1 MYRGDVPGYV
11 VLKDGTVFAGFGF
24 GAPGRVLGEVVFNT
38 GMTGYQ
44 EIVTDPSYHGQ
55 MVTFTYP
62 MIGNYGAAEHLLE
75 SDQVHSRAI
84 IVREIKNTAWNA
96 TCSEA
101 WVDWLTARG
110 IVGVAGID
118 TRALTRRI
126 REHGAMTACVA
137 AGPDLRVNDLLAA
150 THECP
155 SMAGQDLASAVTCRE
170 PYEWVSEEAAPEA
183 AMAGAPPFVDQSAA
197 PPAARVWH
205 RVVAYD
211 YGMKR
216 SILRN
221 LAAVG
226 CHVTVVPAHWT
237 SEQVLAMKPDGV
249 FLSNGPGDPAAV
261 GYAVEAI
268 RGLVGRVPIFGIC
281 LGHQLLAL
289 AVGFSTYKLK
299 FGHRGINHPVRNYLT
314 GRIEI
319 TSQNHGFAVE
329 PPEVVRAALDRGSV
343 VGEGGVA
350 GLSADDMGLD
360 SDFGPAQVT
369 HLNLNDGTVEGLRL
383 LDLPAYSVQY
393 HPEAGPGPHD
403 SHYLFRQFTELMR
416 QGTVGAGVR

>member
-1 MYRGDVPGYV
+1 MYRGDTPGYV
-11 VLKDGTVFAGFGF
+11 VLDDGTVFTGYGFGSQ
-24 GAPGRVLGEVVFNT
+24 GRVLGEVVFNT

-55 MVTFTYP
+55 MVTYTYP
-62 MIGNYGAAEHLLE
+62 MIGNYGASDHLLE
-75 SDQVHSRAI
+75 SDQAHSRAI
-84 IVREIKNTAWNA
+84 VVREVKNTAWNG
-96 TCSEA
+96 TCPEA

-110 IVGVAGID
+110 IVGVAGVD

-126 REHGAMTACVA
+126 RERGAMTACVA
-137 AGPDLRVNDLLAA
+137 AGDGLEVDALLA
-150 THECP
+150 EVRSFP
-155 SMAGQDLASAVTCRE
+155 GMAGRDLASAVTCAE
-170 PYEWVSEEAAPEA
+170 PYEWEGGPEAPET
-183 AMAGAPPFVDQSAA
+183 
-197 PPAARVWH
+197 RY

-211 YGMKR
+211 FGLKR

-226 CHVTVVPAHWT
+226 CRVTVVPAHWT
-237 SEQVLAMKPDGV
+237 AEQTLAMRPDGV

-261 GYAVEAI
+261 GYAVGTI
-268 RGLVGRVPIFGIC
+268 RGLLGKIPVFGIC

-289 AVGFSTYKLK
+289 AVGLTTYKLK
-299 FGHRGINHPVRNYLT
+299 FGHRGVNHPVRNYLT

-329 PPEVVRAALDRGSV
+329 PPEAVRAALERGSV
-343 VGEGGVA
+343 VGDGGIA
-350 GLSADDMGLD
+350 GLSADDMMVD
-360 SDFGPAQVT
+360 SAYGPAQIT

-383 LDLPAYSVQY
+383 LDVPAYCVQY

-403 SHYLFRQFTELMR
+403 SHYLFRQFVEAM
-416 QGTVGAGVR
+416 AASH

>member
-11 VLKDGTVFAGFGF
+11 VLQDGTVYSGFGF
-24 GAPGRVLGEVVFNT
+24 GAQGRVLGEVVFNT

-62 MIGNYGAAEHLLE
+62 MIGNYGAAECLHE
-75 SDQVHSRAI
+75 SAMAHSKAI
-84 IVREIKNTAWNA
+84 VVREIKNTSWNS
-96 TCSEA
+96 TCPQP
-101 WVDWLTARG
+101 WIDWLDGRG
-110 IVGVAGID
+110 IVGVGGID

-126 REHGAMTACVA
+126 REQGAMTACVA
-137 AGPDLRVNDLLAA
+137 AGSGLNVNELLAA
-150 THECP
+150 AAEFP
-155 SMAGQDLASAVTCRE
+155 SMNGRDLASAVTCSE
-170 PYEWVSEEAAPEA
+170 PYEW
-183 AMAGAPPFVDQSAA
+183 
-197 PPAARVWH
+197 PAAESYAEPKY
-205 RVVAYD
+205 RVVAFD
-211 YGMKR
+211 FGIKR

-221 LAAVG
+221 LASVG
-226 CHVTVVPAHWT
+226 CHTTVVPAGWT
-237 SEQVLAMKPDGV
+237 PEQVLALNPDGV

-261 GYAVEAI
+261 GYAVETI
-268 RGLVGRVPIFGIC
+268 RELVGRVPVFGIC

-289 AVGFSTYKLK
+289 AAGFSTYKLK

-329 PPEVVRAALDRGSV
+329 PPEAVKAALDCGSV
-343 VGEGGVA
+343 VGEGGVS
-350 GLSADDMGLD
+350 GLRADQMMLD
-360 SDFGPAQVT
+360 CRFGKAQVT

-383 LDLPAYSVQY
+383 LEVPAYSVQY

-403 SHYLFRQFTELMR
+403 SYYLFDEFAQLMDSHR
-416 QGTVGAGVR
+416 

>member
-11 VLKDGTVFAGFGF
+11 VLQDGTVFSGFGF
-24 GAPGRVLGEVVFNT
+24 GADGSVLGEVVFNT

-62 MIGNYGAAEHLLE
+62 MIGNYGAAECLHE
-75 SDQVHSRAI
+75 SGKAHSHAI
-84 IVREIKNTAWNA
+84 VVREIKNTAYNL
-96 TCSEA
+96 TCPEP
-101 WVDWLTARG
+101 WVDWLASRN
-110 IVGVAGID
+110 IVGVGGID

-137 AGPDLRVNDLLAA
+137 AGPDLQVDDLLQTARDF
-150 THECP
+150 P
-155 SMAGQDLASAVTCRE
+155 SMSGRDLASAVTCAE
-170 PYEWVSEEAAPEA
+170 PYEWGPEL
-183 AMAGAPPFVDQSAA
+183 GVETKY
-197 PPAARVWH
+197 

-211 YGMKR
+211 YGIKR

-226 CHVTVVPAHWT
+226 CHTTVVPAGW
-237 SEQVLAMKPDGV
+237 SAEQVLGLNPDGI

-261 GYAVEAI
+261 GYAVENI
-268 RGLVGRVPIFGIC
+268 RGLLGKKPIFGIC
-281 LGHQLLAL
+281 LGHQLLSL
-289 AVGFSTYKLK
+289 AIGFSTYKLK

-329 PPEVVRAALDRGSV
+329 PPPIVKDAIDRGAI
-343 VGEGGVA
+343 VGVDGVSGFKA
-350 GLSADDMGLD
+350 ADMVLD
-360 SDFGPAQVT
+360 SSYGSVQVT
-369 HLNLNDGTVEGLRL
+369 HLNLNDGTVEGLSL
-383 LDLPAYSVQY
+383 AELPAFSVQY

-403 SHYLFRQFTELMR
+403 SLYLFRQFTELM
-416 QGTVGAGVR
+416 G

>member
-11 VLKDGTVFAGFGF
+11 VLKDGTVFEGFGF
-24 GAPGRVLGEVVFNT
+24 ASNGRVVGEVVFNT

-44 EIVTDPSYHGQ
+44 EIATDPSYHGQ

-62 MIGNYGAAEHLLE
+62 MIGNYGVSDRLLE
-75 SDQVHSRAI
+75 SDKVHSRAT

-96 TCSEA
+96 TCPGA
-101 WVDWLTARG
+101 WVDWLEARG

-137 AGPDLRVNDLLAA
+137 AGSDLRISDLLAA
-150 THECP
+150 AHAHP
-155 SMAGQDLASAVTCRE
+155 SMAGRDLAREVTCQE
-170 PYEWVSEEAAPEA
+170 PYTWGDEAATY
-183 AMAGAPPFVDQSAA
+183 S
-197 PPAARVWH
+197 
-205 RVVAYD
+205 VVAYD
-211 YGMKR
+211 YGIKR

-221 LAAVG
+221 LSAVG
-226 CHVTVVPAHWT
+226 CHVTVVPAFWKA
-237 SEQVLAMKPDGV
+237 EQVLELEPDGV

-261 GYAVEAI
+261 DYAVQTI
-268 RGLVGRVPIFGIC
+268 RDLLGRVPMFGIC

-289 AVGFSTYKLK
+289 AVGFATYKLK
-299 FGHRGINHPVRNYLT
+299 FGHRGINHPVRNYES

-329 PPEVVRAALDRGSV
+329 PPAVVLEAQGTDQDLASLDPAAMV
-343 VGEGGVA
+343 
-350 GLSADDMGLD
+350 LD
-360 SDFGPAQVT
+360 SDRGPVRVT

-383 LDLPAYSVQY
+383 LEAQAYSVQY
-393 HPEAGPGPHD
+393 HPEASPGPHD
-403 SHYLFRQFTELMR
+403 SHYLFEQFVESMWHSPRRALS
-416 QGTVGAGVR
+416 VG